1 MSHTFPVEICFNS
14 SQAERV
20 HPGLTED
27 FIEGVLEAELMRD
40 KLSLPEALL
49 RLALNDCEEYT
60 LTSQEDE
67 FIQLNFRAKGV
78 PPS

>member
-1 MSHTFPVEICFNS
+1 M
-14 SQAERV
+14 

-27 FIEGVLEAELMRD
+27 FIGGVLEAELLRD

-67 FIQLNFRAKGV
+67 FIQLNFRAKGMLSLI
-78 PPS
+78 PRPSPILP